1 LVEERLEASR
11 SWERKN
17 ECCSA
22 VGEDFGQSNFAREVS
37 LGLKLTTQMSIKWQL
52 IFCQI
57 IAWKEIVVD
66 GRKEVDDDVR
76 LLI

>member
-1 LVEERLEASR
+1 MVEERLEAR

-17 ECCSA
+17 ENKCCSV

-57 IAWKEIVVD
+57 MAWEEIVVD
-66 GRKEVDDDVR
+66 GRKEVDDDAR
-76 LLI
+76 L